1 MPTSLLADELRIGLS
16 DSEFNSILHASAKKK
31 KRALS
36 YTRPQNNRS
45 RNRNQ

>member
-1 MPTSLLADELRIGLS
+1 MSTSLLADELRIGLS
-16 DSEFNSILHASAKKK
+16 DSEFNSILRASAKKK